1 MKTETEEA
9 KKEDLPSVIY
19 MNISL
24 VHQQPD
30 DAH

>member
-9 KKEDLPSVIY
+9 QKEDLPSVTY

-24 VHQQPD
+24 TNSLMPIEH
-30 DAH
+30 